1 MKILFIGDIF
11 GKSGRR
17 AINKELLK
25 IKMTHNIDVVIANV
39 ENVTHGRGMNLKH
52 YQQLKSYGINYFSFG
67 NHT

>member
-17 AINKELLK
+17 AINIELPK
-25 IKMTHNIDVVIANV
+25 IKKKYNVDLTIANA
-39 ENVTHGRGMNLKH
+39 ENTSHGRGLSMKH
-52 YQQLKSYGINYFSFG
+52 YQQLKSFGIDYFTFG